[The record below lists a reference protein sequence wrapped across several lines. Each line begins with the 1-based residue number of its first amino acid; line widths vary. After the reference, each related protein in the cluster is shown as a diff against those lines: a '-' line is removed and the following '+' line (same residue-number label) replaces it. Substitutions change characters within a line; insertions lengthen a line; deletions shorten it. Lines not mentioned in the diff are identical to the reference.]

1 MFPEHDPSVGNE
13 PSSWPAPAGSP
24 SHFDNHTTL
33 DGESQFDDDPDISP
47 RGPRSRRS
55 GRRQLALA
63 ALAVVAIAGGTAGGA
78 IAGRQLRPAAAV
90 QATTGNFNTASVGTT
105 TSGASGPDKQDVS
118 ALISAALPG
127 VVSISVELNGGQ
139 AAGTG
144 FIISTDGQ
152 IATNAHVVADATKIT
167 VKFAD
172 GSTAPAKVL
181 GVDRTDDL
189 AVVKVD
195 KAGLTALP
203 LGKSSNLRIGEPVVA
218 IGNALDLTGGPTA
231 TEGIVSALDRTIDT
245 NDGEHLTHL
254 LQTDAAINPGNSGGP
269 LLTLDGEVV
278 GINSAGSQD
287 AQNIG
292 FAIALDTAQP
302 IITQLQQ
309 GKTITKAY
317 LGVTTQGAT
326 LLGPG
331 HVRPGGDGPTHIAGP
346 AWLAALFERAGC
358 EAHTVAPA
366 QVESLLWGKLAANC
380 AINALTALL
389 RVPNGE
395 LLQRPDAAALM
406 DLAAEECAAVA
417 RARGIALPFPDAA
430 GQARRVAKQ
439 TFLNHSSMFQD
450 ILRGAPTEV
459 EAINGAV
466 AQAAERLGVPAPVN
480 TTLWRLVRALAASAP
495 AQPPRA

>member
-13 PSSWPAPAGSP
+13 PPSWPAPAGSP
-24 SHFDNHTTL
+24 STHPST
-33 DGESQFDDDPDISP
+33 P
-47 RGPRSRRS
+47 RS
-55 GRRQLALA
+55 GRRRLALA
-63 ALAVVAIAGGTAGGA
+63 AFAVVAIAGGTAGGA
-78 IAGRQLRPAAAV
+78 ITGRQSQPAVAT
-90 QATTGNFNTASVGTT
+90 QTTTGNFNTASVGTAA
-105 TSGASGPDKQDVS
+105 SGASGPDKQDVS

-144 FIISTDGQ
+144 FIISADGQ

-203 LGKSSNLRIGEPVVA
+203 LGKSSNLHIGEPVVA

-292 FAIALDTAQP
+292 FAIAIDTAQP

-317 LGVTTQGAT
+317 LGVTTTAVDPTVASRSGLDIDHGLLIVDVAGDSAASSAGLQPGDVIVSINGTATDDSSTLGDVIRTTGAGHVVHLEIDRKGKTIDVDAT
-326 LLGPG
+326 LS
-331 HVRPGGDGPTHIAGP
+331 TH
-346 AWLAALFERAGC
+346 AA
-358 EAHTVAPA
+358 
-366 QVESLLWGKLAANC
+366 
-380 AINALTALL
+380 
-389 RVPNGE
+389 
-395 LLQRPDAAALM
+395 
-406 DLAAEECAAVA
+406 
-417 RARGIALPFPDAA
+417 
-430 GQARRVAKQ
+430 
-439 TFLNHSSMFQD
+439 
-450 ILRGAPTEV
+450 
-459 EAINGAV
+459 
-466 AQAAERLGVPAPVN
+466 
-480 TTLWRLVRALAASAP
+480 
-495 AQPPRA
+495 

>member
-1 MFPEHDPSVGNE
+1 MFPEHDPGVGNE
-13 PSSWPAPAGSP
+13 PPSWPAPAGSP
-24 SHFDNHTTL
+24 SPHPST
-33 DGESQFDDDPDISP
+33 P
-47 RGPRSRRS
+47 RS
-55 GRRQLALA
+55 GRRRLALA
-63 ALAVVAIAGGTAGGA
+63 AFAVVAIAGGTAGGA
-78 IAGRQLRPAAAV
+78 ITGRQSQPAVAT
-90 QATTGNFNTASVGTT
+90 QTTTGNFNTASVGTAA
-105 TSGASGPDKQDVS
+105 SGASGPDKQDVS

-144 FIISTDGQ
+144 FIISADGQ

-203 LGKSSNLRIGEPVVA
+203 LGKSSNLHIGEPVVA

-292 FAIALDTAQP
+292 FAIAIDTAQP
-302 IITQLQQ
+302 IITQLQL

-317 LGVTTQGAT
+317 LGVTTTAVDPTVASRSGLDIDHGLLIVDVAGDSAASSAGLQPGDVIVSINGTATDDSSTLGDVIRTTGAGHVVHLEIDRKGKTIDVDAT
-326 LLGPG
+326 LS
-331 HVRPGGDGPTHIAGP
+331 TH
-346 AWLAALFERAGC
+346 AA
-358 EAHTVAPA
+358 
-366 QVESLLWGKLAANC
+366 
-380 AINALTALL
+380 
-389 RVPNGE
+389 
-395 LLQRPDAAALM
+395 
-406 DLAAEECAAVA
+406 
-417 RARGIALPFPDAA
+417 
-430 GQARRVAKQ
+430 
-439 TFLNHSSMFQD
+439 
-450 ILRGAPTEV
+450 
-459 EAINGAV
+459 
-466 AQAAERLGVPAPVN
+466 
-480 TTLWRLVRALAASAP
+480 
-495 AQPPRA
+495 

>member
-1 MFPEHDPSVGNE
+1 MFPEHDPSVGNG

-317 LGVTTQGAT
+317 LGVTTAPVDPTVASRSGLDVDHGLLVVDVAGQSAASSAGLQPGDVIVSINGTATDDSSTLGDVIRTTGAGHVVHLKIDRKGTTIDVDAT
-326 LLGPG
+326 LS
-331 HVRPGGDGPTHIAGP
+331 TH
-346 AWLAALFERAGC
+346 AA
-358 EAHTVAPA
+358 
-366 QVESLLWGKLAANC
+366 
-380 AINALTALL
+380 
-389 RVPNGE
+389 
-395 LLQRPDAAALM
+395 
-406 DLAAEECAAVA
+406 
-417 RARGIALPFPDAA
+417 
-430 GQARRVAKQ
+430 
-439 TFLNHSSMFQD
+439 
-450 ILRGAPTEV
+450 
-459 EAINGAV
+459 
-466 AQAAERLGVPAPVN
+466 
-480 TTLWRLVRALAASAP
+480 
-495 AQPPRA
+495 

>member
-1 MFPEHDPSVGNE
+1 MFPEHDPGVGNE
-13 PSSWPAPAGSP
+13 PPSWPAPAGSP
-24 SHFDNHTTL
+24 SPHPST
-33 DGESQFDDDPDISP
+33 P
-47 RGPRSRRS
+47 RS
-55 GRRQLALA
+55 GRRRLALA
-63 ALAVVAIAGGTAGGA
+63 AFAVVAIAGGTAGGA
-78 IAGRQLRPAAAV
+78 ITGRQSQPAVAT
-90 QATTGNFNTASVGTT
+90 QTTTGNFNTASVGTAA
-105 TSGASGPDKQDVS
+105 SGASGPDKQDVS

-144 FIISTDGQ
+144 FIISADGQ

-203 LGKSSNLRIGEPVVA
+203 LGKSSNLHIGEPVVA

-292 FAIALDTAQP
+292 FAIAIDTAQP
-302 IITQLQQ
+302 IITQLQL

-317 LGVTTQGAT
+317 LGVTTTAVDPTVASRSGLDTDHGLLIVDVAGDSAASSAGLQPGDVIVSINGTATDDSSTLGDVIRTTGAGHVVHLEIDRKGKTIDVDAT
-326 LLGPG
+326 LS
-331 HVRPGGDGPTHIAGP
+331 TH
-346 AWLAALFERAGC
+346 AA
-358 EAHTVAPA
+358 
-366 QVESLLWGKLAANC
+366 
-380 AINALTALL
+380 
-389 RVPNGE
+389 
-395 LLQRPDAAALM
+395 
-406 DLAAEECAAVA
+406 
-417 RARGIALPFPDAA
+417 
-430 GQARRVAKQ
+430 
-439 TFLNHSSMFQD
+439 
-450 ILRGAPTEV
+450 
-459 EAINGAV
+459 
-466 AQAAERLGVPAPVN
+466 
-480 TTLWRLVRALAASAP
+480 
-495 AQPPRA
+495 